1 MQHFLE
7 IVEYFRPHPE
17 SLSERGCTYRTYHEL
32 LERNGRIGVG
42 AAVDDVHHGNRQRL
56 GIHPADITV
65 ERHAEQVCR
74 RTRTSKRNTEYRIG
88 PEIAFGRSPVELKH
102 RLIDTYLV
110 GNLHSDNFRSNHIV
124 YIGHGFQ
131 HALTQVTPLVS
142 VAQLQRLM
150 FTRGGTARNR
160 STAESTAGRRHLD
173 LYRGIPRESIISLA
187 CTLTIS
193 DISFIFKMLYNLK
206 LPVTRRGGDNNRT
219 ASPNTQNYDIA
230 RY

>member
-7 IVEYFRPHPE
+7 VVEYFRPHSE

-74 RTRTSKRNTEYRIG
+74 RTRTSKRNTEYRIS

-173 LYRGIPRESIISLA
+173 LYRGISSGVDYLP
-187 CTLTIS
+187 CMYT
-193 DISFIFKMLYNLK
+193 YNL
-206 LPVTRRGGDNNRT
+206 
-219 ASPNTQNYDIA
+219 
-230 RY
+230 